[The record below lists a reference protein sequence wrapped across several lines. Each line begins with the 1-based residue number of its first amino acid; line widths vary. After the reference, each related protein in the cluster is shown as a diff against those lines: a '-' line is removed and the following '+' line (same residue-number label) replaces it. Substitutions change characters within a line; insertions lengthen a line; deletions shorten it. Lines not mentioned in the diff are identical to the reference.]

1 MSLSLAPV
9 TCSVQTFQGLL
20 VVRPSDTY
28 CFVDV
33 WFKKK
38 KKATDLL
45 CLFVSEGVF
54 LNVSETMQRR

>member
-9 TCSVQTFQGLL
+9 TCSVQIFQGLL

-38 KKATDLL
+38 KATDLL
-45 CLFVSEGVF
+45 CLFVGEGVF
-54 LNVSETMQRR
+54 LNVSETMQCR